1 MSGKNIF
8 IAKSADVMGEVRIGD
23 YTSIWYQAVLRGDMD
38 SITIGERSNVQDG
51 SVVHV
56 APGGHCVKI
65 GDGVTIGHNCTIH
78 GCQIGNNVLVG
89 MGTIILNGAV
99 IGDDTIIGA
108 GSLITQ
114 NKVIPPNSL
123 VVGSPAKV
131 VRQVTDQEIESIR
144 ANARE
149 YMECMRLE
157 SGKSYYENSEGV
169 IVVRQL

>member
-56 APGGHCVKI
+56 APGGYSVKI

-89 MGTIILNGAV
+89 MGSIVLNGAV
-99 IGDDTIIGA
+99 IGDNTIIGA
-108 GSLITQ
+108 GALITQ

-131 VRQVTDQEIESIR
+131 VRQVTDQEIESIH

-157 SGKSYYENSEGV
+157 PGKSYYENSDGV

>member
-114 NKVIPPNSL
+114 NKIIPPNSL

-157 SGKSYYENSEGV
+157 PGKSYYENSEGV